1 MWVHEY
7 WYCHQS
13 IQSSYKVAML
23 PSLCNKCITVIAWI
37 HCLNEHAIC
46 VLYTCVMVC
55 VKV

>member
-1 MWVHEY
+1 MNTGNV
-7 WYCHQS
+7 
-13 IQSSYKVAML
+13 IKVYKVAML